1 MGFYFWVHQFGSNA
15 FKKSKRN
22 SGIQMMLRTTAYKV
36 ILMSKAN

>member
-1 MGFYFWVHQFGSNA
+1 MGVYFWVHQLGSNA

-22 SGIQMMLRTTAYKV
+22 SGIQMMLCTTAYKV

>member
-1 MGFYFWVHQFGSNA
+1 MGFYFWIHLLGSNS

-22 SGIQMMLRTTAYKV
+22 SGIQMMLCTTAYKV

>member
-1 MGFYFWVHQFGSNA
+1 MGFYFWIHQLGSNS

-22 SGIQMMLRTTAYKV
+22 SGLQMMLRITAYKV